1 MTSTKCTKITSTPTT
16 TIIVHPSPTPAPSPP
31 LREALPLLILG
42 PTRYD
47 EQESCDTAMEVDMN
61 KGKEK
66 TLSSSIDDET
76 VTVALY
82 LGLSSPSSTDG

>member
-16 TIIVHPSPTPAPSPP
+16 TIIVHPPSPP
-31 LREALPLLILG
+31 LREALPLVILG

-47 EQESCDTAMEVDMN
+47 DQESCDTAMEVNMN

-82 LGLSSPSSTDG
+82 LGLPSPSSTDG